1 MGEYR
6 VERVGQLIR
15 EKIGSLIVEGRIK
28 DPRVDTFLT
37 VTRVKVSR
45 DFSYANVYVSSFKTP
60 QGLARGVAG
69 LQSAAGFIQ
78 AQIANQIRLRQTPH
92 LRFFEDLG
100 IREGFELI
108 KKIEKISVHGEAD
121 SRKTDNSENSAND
134 SPRPEVPP
142 RSGFCGPPV
151 RGMDPP
157 PANQGK
163 PSGHED
169 R

>member
-6 VERVGQLIR
+6 LERVGRLIQ

-37 VTRVKVSR
+37 ITRVRVSR
-45 DFSYANVYVSSFKTP
+45 DLSYANVYVSSFKTP
-60 QGLARGVAG
+60 QGLAKGVAG

-78 AQIANQIRLRQTPH
+78 SQIANQVRLRQTPH
-92 LRFFEDLG
+92 LRFFEDSG

-108 KKIEKISVHGEAD
+108 KKIEKISSSGGED
-121 SRKTDNSENSAND
+121 FRETDNSKDPAD
-134 SPRPEVPP
+134 QGIPP
-142 RSGFCGPPV
+142 
-151 RGMDPP
+151 
-157 PANQGK
+157 
-163 PSGHED
+163 GHED